1 MRGTIPKDLEKYVD
15 RIAGKLL
22 AEGLAPSR
30 YTKAEAK
37 KRTAGVVASVFVHK
51 MIDSFSPEIKK
62 AMVKMKKK

>member
-1 MRGTIPKDLEKYVD
+1 MRGTITKDFERYVNQ
-15 RIAGKLL
+15 IAGRLL

-37 KRTAGVVASVFVHK
+37 KRTAGVVGAVIVHK

-62 AMVKMKKK
+62 AMIKMKKK